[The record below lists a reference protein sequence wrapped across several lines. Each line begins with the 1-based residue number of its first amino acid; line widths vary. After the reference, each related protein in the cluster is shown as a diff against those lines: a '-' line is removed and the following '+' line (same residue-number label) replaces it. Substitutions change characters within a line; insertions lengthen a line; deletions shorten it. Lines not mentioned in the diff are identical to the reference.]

1 MTLSQA
7 LNETYMIISNILE
20 KDPVVLVGEYSGTT
34 LNCTEFS
41 LLMNNSQKVYM
52 QALQLESLAREYERN
67 SNDTLF
73 LANQLMLDEI
83 AMSVKGIRKYKDAI
97 VISTKNDMHE
107 YCPSYEQMEEA
118 RKLNGL
124 LFSCM
129 L

>member
-1 MTLSQA
+1 MSCKHKKQITHNILLTMTL
-7 LNETYMIISNILE
+7 
-20 KDPVVLVGEYSGTT
+20 
-34 LNCTEFS
+34 
-41 LLMNNSQKVYM
+41 
-52 QALQLESLAREYERN
+52 
-67 SNDTLF
+67 
-73 LANQLMLDEI
+73 
-83 AMSVKGIRKYKDAI
+83 RKYKDAI